1 VIEIVDPVTPP
12 VREGPRPL
20 ALWSPVIGPMVAT
33 LVMLEMVYALVG
45 PACRR
50 ETRLFLHL
58 VAAAALLASILLTLP
73 AARIWR
79 ERGRG
84 WDTQMGGSDAR
95 TRFMAVMGLLSGASG
110 ALIIIAQWAAIFFH
124 DPCAI
129 A

>member
-12 VREGPRPL
+12 VRDGPRPL

-33 LVMLEMVYALVG
+33 LVMLETAYALVG

-50 ETRLFLHL
+50 ETRLFLHF
-58 VAAAALLASILLTLP
+58 VAAAALLATVLLTLL

-79 ERGRG
+79 ERGRAWETQTG
-84 WDTQMGGSDAR
+84 ASDTR
-95 TRFMAVMGLLSGASG
+95 TRFMAVMGLMSGISG

-124 DPCAI
+124 DPCA
-129 A
+129 AA